1 MIKMYIKSLDI
12 KILVLMLLALIA
24 SPTLCGKESYTVCLI
39 YSHYLTMYLNIL
51 YLMLI
56 YQQTDRINLLN
67 DSIIT
72 RIGSLKYYL
81 YSYIQLILLGVIYNL
96 IIYISYYFFF
106 GSIPDNALEL
116 TIFFML
122 LNIIITCVENTI
134 IYMQIGKK
142 KRFIYLALPIIIN
155 LLFHLA
161 FTNTF

>member
-1 MIKMYIKSLDI
+1 MIKMYLKSLDI

-72 RIGSLKYYL
+72 RIGASKYYI
-81 YSYIQLILLGVIYNL
+81 YSYIQLIAIAIIYNA

-106 GSIPDNALEL
+106 GAIPQNALEL
-116 TIFFML
+116 TFLFMI
-122 LNIIITCVENTI
+122 LNVITTCIENTI

-155 LLFHLA
+155 LLFHFA
-161 FTNTF
+161 FTKTF